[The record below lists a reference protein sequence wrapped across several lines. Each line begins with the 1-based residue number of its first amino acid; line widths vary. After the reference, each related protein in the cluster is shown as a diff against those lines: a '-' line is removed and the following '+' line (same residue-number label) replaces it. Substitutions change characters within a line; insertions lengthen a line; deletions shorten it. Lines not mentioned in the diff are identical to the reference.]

1 MESLTVTNKTAPN
14 AYGPSEML
22 GIKQV
27 LSGGSDGKEV
37 ACNVGNPGSIPG

>member
-1 MESLTVTNKTAPN
+1 
-14 AYGPSEML
+14 ML

-37 ACNVGNPGSIPG
+37 AFNAQVQYLGREDLLEKIGANLL